1 MLWPHHFQCSIFL
14 LDKQIKS
21 PHASAIT
28 NLQNQYQDSKVKLS
42 LLTLV
47 PPVAD
52 KRRESRACPP
62 PFLRKIRI
70 KLHYS
75 LPTNTKEQ
83 TSEKKG
89 SSTQDQQIRRGE
101 LAPGRAEPLLY
112 HLL

>member
-1 MLWPHHFQCSIFL
+1 MNSQ
-14 LDKQIKS
+14 K
-21 PHASAIT
+21 
-28 NLQNQYQDSKVKLS
+28 QYQDSKVKLS

-47 PPVAD
+47 PPIAD
-52 KRRESRACPP
+52 KRRESKACPP
-62 PFLRKIRI
+62 PFLRKTKI
-70 KLHYS
+70 KLHYL

-101 LAPGRAEPLLY
+101 LTPGRAKPLLY